1 MTLLVSLRNPYA
13 NANYTITLFSI
24 QMQMKMH
31 YVIVTAIVI
40 MADYDKI
47 CHDNDCADNNLM
59 HAHLHL
65 NRK

>member
-1 MTLLVSLRNPYA
+1 MVRLQIAYA
-13 NANYTITLFSI
+13 NVNDRITLFSI
-24 QMQMKMH
+24 QIQMTMH

-40 MADYDKI
+40 MADYDLI
-47 CHDNDCADNNLM
+47 WHDNYSGYENLI